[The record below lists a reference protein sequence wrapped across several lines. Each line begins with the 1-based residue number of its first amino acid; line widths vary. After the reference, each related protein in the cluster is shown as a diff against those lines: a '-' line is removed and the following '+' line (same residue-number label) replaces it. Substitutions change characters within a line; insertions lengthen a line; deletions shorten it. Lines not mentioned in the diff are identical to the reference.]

1 MPKIEKYAEE
11 QSLFHVKLYDKDG
24 NLVHWKSLKNLSVG
38 LLFGAYDLRKF
49 RNALPHLIRFYN
61 KINMAGAKKRL
72 EIIYIPLDN
81 LQSEYQVV
89 RALMPWLSV
98 KLNSDLQEFL
108 TTTFKIQPIESVP
121 IKIDYNHFSLP
132 VLLIISSRGTVYK
145 SLELYKTT
153 SELDVLLSK
162 WDYEHCRFK

>member
-1 MPKIEKYAEE
+1 MPKVEKYAEE
-11 QSLFHVKLYDKDG
+11 RNLFQVKLYDKEG
-24 NLVHWKSLKNLSVG
+24 NQVHWKSLKNLSVG

-61 KINMAGAKKRL
+61 KVNIPGGKKKL
-72 EIIYIPLDN
+72 EIIYVPLDN
-81 LQSEYQVV
+81 LQSEFHAV

-98 KLNSDLQEFL
+98 KPNSDLQEFL
-108 TTTFKIQPIESVP
+108 IDTFKIQPIESVP

-132 VLLIISSRGTVYK
+132 VLLVISTRGTVYK

-162 WDYEHCRFK
+162 WDYENCRFK